1 MAAIGLA
8 IVAVRVLASN
18 NSTQENI
25 KQKNIV
31 IPMPAAMVGINILKK
46 NLPKE

>member
-8 IVAVRVLASN
+8 IVAVRVFANS

-31 IPMPAAMVGINILKK
+31 IPIPAAIVGINILKK
-46 NLPKE
+46 NLVKE